1 MVTIN
6 YFSMN
11 EAELKSEQK
20 MLKQEYQKFVDMGL
34 KLDMSRG
41 KPGADQL
48 DISSQI
54 LDIITSDSDCKAND
68 QTDCRN
74 YGVPYG
80 ILEIRELFSQIMQV
94 DPSNVIVGGNSS
106 LNMMFDTISCFMT
119 HGVCGLKPWIK
130 QDDIKFLC
138 PVPGYDRHFAIT
150 EYYNIKMINVPMNN
164 DGPCMDIIE
173 ELVSSDPTI
182 KGIWCV
188 PKYSNPKGITYSDEV
203 VKRFAKLKPKAKDFR
218 IFWDNAYALHDIS
231 ETPDNL
237 LSIMDE
243 CIKNGNEDLPIIFA
257 STSKITFP
265 GSGVAA
271 LAASKANLD
280 TLKKRYAVQTIGPD
294 KINQLRHMHF
304 LKDLDGIKKH
314 MQKHKKILRPKF
326 NAVLYK
332 LQSEFSDNKIIKWT
346 NPNGGYFISVD
357 VLDGCAK
364 DVVSLCKNAGVV
376 LTNAGATFPYSV
388 DPKDSNIRIAP
399 SYPPVS
405 ELQLAMDLFCVCVKL
420 AAINKILKK

>member
-1 MVTIN
+1 MQCLPQTIILYYLKGMVTIN

-173 ELVSSDPTI
+173 KLVSSDPTI

-203 VKRFAKLKPKAKDFR
+203 VKRFAKLKPKAEDFR

-231 ETPDNL
+231 DTSDNL

-271 LAASKANLD
+271 LAASKSNLD
-280 TLKKRYAVQTIGPD
+280 TLKKRYAVQT
-294 KINQLRHMHF
+294 
-304 LKDLDGIKKH
+304 
-314 MQKHKKILRPKF
+314 
-326 NAVLYK
+326 
-332 LQSEFSDNKIIKWT
+332 
-346 NPNGGYFISVD
+346 GGYFISVD

-364 DVVSLCKNAGVV
+364 DVVSLCKKAGVV

-405 ELQLAMDLFCVCVKL
+405 ELKLAMDLFCVCVKL
-420 AAINKILKK
+420 AAINKILEK